1 MYFVLFL
8 LVIIE
13 RKLHEI
19 FLSLSV
25 GSDGNCLFHAVSI
38 GVIGSEEMSNELRLL
53 TAIELYENA
62 DFYGNHPHFDT
73 VLSTMVG
80 YSTTVNN
87 LFTQS
92 LSDAGCKVY
101 TKIKC
106 RSMAVKEE
114 AEYVYWS
121 SFICVMALCSVLD
134 AKHYARGKT

>member
-1 MYFVLFL
+1 MEIACFMLYPLVLL
-8 LVIIE
+8 GL
-13 RKLHEI
+13 RRCQM
-19 FLSLSV
+19 
-25 GSDGNCLFHAVSI
+25 NC
-38 GVIGSEEMSNELRLL
+38 LL

-80 YSTTVNN
+80 SSTTVNN

-106 RSMAVKEE
+106 RSMAVK
-114 AEYVYWS
+114 
-121 SFICVMALCSVLD
+121 
-134 AKHYARGKT
+134 